1 MEIRAYLSIDRRS
14 TLGVAVYPGRFDP
27 VTHGHLDIVQRA
39 AAMFARL
46 VVAVY
51 DLPEALFPVEE
62 RLAMFQEAVK
72 HLPNVSVKPFSG
84 LVVDFARREGAT
96 VLVRGI
102 RAVTDFETEFDMALM
117 NKKMAPEVESV
128 YLMASLEHLFVS
140 GRRIREVASLGYDV
154 SDMVPPHVAEALR
167 RRFGR

>member
-1 MEIRAYLSIDRRS
+1 LV
-14 TLGVAVYPGRFDP
+14 VAVYPGRFDP

-62 RLAMFQEAVK
+62 RVAMFQEAVK

-84 LVVDFARREGAT
+84 LTVDFARREGAT
-96 VLVRGI
+96 ALVRGI

-117 NKKMAPEVESV
+117 NKKIAPEVESV

-154 SDMVPPHVAEALR
+154 NDMVPPHVAEALR

>member
-1 MEIRAYLSIDRRS
+1 LR
-14 TLGVAVYPGRFDP
+14 VAVYPGRFDP

-39 AAMFARL
+39 AAMFSRL

-51 DLPEALFPVEE
+51 DLPEALFPVEA
-62 RLAMFQEAVK
+62 RVAMFQEAVK

-154 SDMVPPHVAEALR
+154 SDMVPPNVAEALR
-167 RRFGR
+167 SRFER

>member
-1 MEIRAYLSIDRRS
+1 LV
-14 TLGVAVYPGRFDP
+14 VAVYPGRFDP

-39 AAMFARL
+39 AAMFTRL

-62 RLAMFQEAVK
+62 RVAMFQEAVK
-72 HLPNVSVKPFSG
+72 HLPNVSVKSFSG
-84 LVVDFARREGAT
+84 LTVDFARREGAT
-96 VLVRGI
+96 ALVRGI

-117 NKKMAPEVESV
+117 NKKIAPQVESV

-154 SDMVPPHVAEALR
+154 SDMVPPHVGEALR
-167 RRFGR
+167 RRFGP